1 MAHAQYVLLVDSLQ
15 PLLEVVLIVLLVN
28 TPQPGLVRAP
38 RVPLASTLQPDG
50 AYVITVLLE
59 GTPTPV
65 LVAAHTAIMAHIRR
79 LLAEA
84 HVLRAP
90 LVLTPPVEAMAHVR
104 TARPDNMLPAL
115 GLVIVQHVLLASTQ
129 MRDTDR
135 HLVPLALLVNG
146 VECVIARVRTAVLDG
161 ILLLMPRVA

>member
-1 MAHAQYVLLVDSLQ
+1 MLLV
-15 PLLEVVLIVLLVN
+15 VLTVPLVN
-28 TPQPGLVRAP
+28 TLRPGLVRAP

-84 HVLRAP
+84 HVSRAP

-135 HLVPLALLVNG
+135 HLVPLALLVNT
-146 VECVIARVRTAVLDG
+146 VVRVIARVRTAVLDG